1 MEINLDTFDFIV
13 IAVYFIGI
21 IVYGISQSKRASSEE
36 YFLGGRSLT
45 WPVVGISLFAA
56 NISSSTLIGLAGS
69 AYVLDMT
76 VYNYEWYAVLVLV
89 FFAIFFLPFYL
100 KSGVYTMPEF
110 LERRYDS
117 LSRYYFSFVTVVGN
131 VLIDTAA
138 SLYVGTLVLGLIFPE
153 LPPWVVIVFLAAAAA
168 AYTIPGGLNSVVKT
182 EVIQAIVLILG
193 SIVLTYYG
201 LSRVGGWSGMTA
213 KLDEMKQE
221 SIINKNADESLSI
234 VRSEEINWDQVV
246 QQLDA
251 LQTKGILDRDNAPTI
266 QIVKENKGDIKAINK
281 AIDAQIKTIN
291 TKQNEALK
299 PLEEKLSA
307 ESNKEGPKALQL
319 SESIK
324 AIKEKANADKE
335 NIAEVRRVIKQYNE
349 PIVPWWG
356 LLTGVPL
363 LGFYFWANNQF
374 MVQRV
379 LSSKNLNHGRWGA
392 LFAGLLKLPV
402 ILIMVIPG
410 TLAFLI
416 FQDESIAYQTTSGAC
431 TNLAD
436 CPDYTYPSLLFEL
449 LPTGLL
455 GLVVAG
461 LLAAMMSS
469 ISATFNSASTL
480 ITMDFVNKI
489 RPNMTSKQLVRSGQI
504 STLILVILASLWAP
518 QIGKYGDL
526 FKYLQDILG
535 YIAPPIVSAFI
546 LGLFWK
552 RANSA
557 GSIVSLIFGM
567 IMAVVWVAG
576 IIGEVD
582 HWFFQMHFL
591 MRTTV
596 LFLLC
601 LVVHIIVSLSTPAPT
616 ADKLKGMVW
625 TPKLI
630 KEETEE
636 LAGLPW
642 YLNYRYLSIILLII
656 TAFVVGYFW

>member
-1 MEINLDTFDFIV
+1 MDISLTTVDLLV
-13 IAVYFIGI
+13 IIAYFVGI
-21 IVYGISQSKRASSEE
+21 IVYGISQSKSGSSEE

-69 AYVLDMT
+69 AYLLDMT

-100 KSGVYTMPEF
+100 KTGVYTMPEF
-110 LERRYDS
+110 LERRYDQR
-117 LSRYYFSFVTVVGN
+117 SRYYFSFITVVGN

-138 SLYVGTLVLGLIFPE
+138 SLYVGTIVLGLIFPS
-153 LPPWVVIVFLAAAAA
+153 LPPWVVIVILAASAA

-182 EVIQAIVLILG
+182 EVIQAIVLVFG
-193 SIVLTYYG
+193 SVILTYYG
-201 LSRVGGWSGMTA
+201 LSAVGGWGSMISQ
-213 KLDEMKQE
+213 LDELKA
-221 SIINKNADESLSI
+221 SGVTDKNASEALSI
-234 VRSEEINWDQVV
+234 VR
-246 QQLDA
+246 
-251 LQTKGILDRDNAPTI
+251 
-266 QIVKENKGDIKAINK
+266 ENSGDWW
-281 AIDAQIKTIN
+281 
-291 TKQNEALK
+291 
-299 PLEEKLSA
+299 
-307 ESNKEGPKALQL
+307 
-319 SESIK
+319 
-324 AIKEKANADKE
+324 
-335 NIAEVRRVIKQYNE
+335 RQYDS

-379 LSSKNLNHGRWGA
+379 LSSKSLNHGRWGA
-392 LFAGLLKLPV
+392 LFAGFLKLPV

-416 FQDESIAYQTTSGAC
+416 FRTKEFSYKVPPSAANPDGICENLLNC
-431 TNLAD
+431 TD
-436 CPDYTYPSLLFEL
+436 FTYPTLLFEL

-480 ITMDFVNKI
+480 ITMDFVNKF

-518 QIGKYGDL
+518 QISKYGDL
-526 FKYLQDILG
+526 FRYLQDVLG
-535 YIAPPIVSAFI
+535 YIAPPVVSAFI

-552 RANSA
+552 RATGA
-557 GSIVSLIFGM
+557 GSIVSLVVGL
-567 IMAVVWVAG
+567 IMAFVWV
-576 IIGEVD
+576 IGTVNEVD
-582 HWFFQMHFL
+582 YWFFQMHFL
-591 MRTTV
+591 LRTTV
-596 LFLLC
+596 LFVIC
-601 LVVHIIVSLSTPAPT
+601 FMTHIITSLATDPPPEE
-616 ADKLKGMVW
+616 KLQDMIW

-630 KEETEE
+630 AEETAE
-636 LAGLPW
+636 LAELPW
-642 YLNYRYLSIILLII
+642 YLNYRYQAVLLLII